1 MRLAICLVPALVAA
15 AFAAFVGGIGACAPP
30 AESGGNGPIV
40 PSGGGTGNVAGS
52 SATAGSS
59 GTPSG
64 GAGGMSTGGA
74 VTGGS
79 AGATGGVGVSGSG
92 SGGMSGGGGG
102 PSGPK
107 PTTGCT
113 KAPGQALGQYVAHTV
128 AIEGLTLDQ
137 PDTVHDSREIHVRLP
152 PDYDPNKPYRI
163 VYITVGC
170 GGTGTSGYNL
180 WEGDPNA
187 IYVGL
192 SRPESPRP
200 PSLDGCYENRGGVNS
215 IEWESLEKAHYYV
228 SERFCI
234 DNNKVYTGGY
244 SSGGWMSNMFSCYFA
259 GIPDPPR
266 KFLPDVAIRGVMAN
280 AGCFIPENPPC
291 QQLPVGVI
299 WVHDESDMAPNA
311 YSCAVQQRNRVL
323 AQNGCEGGAD
333 GPTEVWGA
341 DFLPDDGDCLKY
353 TNCPPEYPVIFCTT
367 QGRGHGASNDYAIP
381 GFTKMVQEMEALTP

>member
-1 MRLAICLVPALVAA
+1 MRQIVVCLPVVLSALVL
-15 AFAAFVGGIGACAPP
+15 GACAPP
-30 AESGGNGPIV
+30 AESGNNGPIV
-40 PSGGGTGNVAGS
+40 PSGGGDGNVAGTP
-52 SATAGSS
+52 ATTAGSNNMP
-59 GTPSG
+59 GG
-64 GAGGMSTGGA
+64 GAGGMSTSGGA
-74 VTGGS
+74 MTGGA
-79 AGATGGVGVSGSG
+79 AGNTPGGGAGGVSGG
-92 SGGMSGGGGG
+92 SGGGGGGG

-107 PTTGCT
+107 ATTGCG
-113 KAPGQALGQYVAHTV
+113 KDPGQALGQYVAHTV
-128 AIEGLTLDQ
+128 PIEGLTLDQ
-137 PDTVHDSREIHVRLP
+137 PDNVHDSRQIHVRLP
-152 PDYDPNKPYRI
+152 ANYDPMTPYRV

-170 GGTGTSGYNL
+170 GGSGTSGYPL

-192 SRPESPRP
+192 SRPEPPRP

-215 IEWESLEKAHYYV
+215 IEWESLEKDHYYV

-244 SSGGWMSNMFSCYFA
+244 SSGGWMSNMYSCYFA

-291 QQLPVGVI
+291 QQLPVGAL

-311 YSCAVQQRNRVL
+311 YSCAVQQRDRVL
-323 AQNGCEGGAD
+323 AQNGCEGGAN

-353 TNCPPEYPVIFCTT
+353 TNCPAAYPVIFCSTT
-367 QGRGHGASNDYAIP
+367 GRGHGASNDYAIP
-381 GFTKMVQEMEALTP
+381 GFTKMIQEMEAAAP